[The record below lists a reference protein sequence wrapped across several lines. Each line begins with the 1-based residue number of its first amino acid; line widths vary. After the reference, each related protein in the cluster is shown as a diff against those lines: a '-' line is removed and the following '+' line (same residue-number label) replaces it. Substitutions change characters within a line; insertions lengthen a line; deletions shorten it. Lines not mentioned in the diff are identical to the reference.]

1 MLEKLF
7 HLEAN
12 GTTLKREIVAGCTT
26 FMTLS
31 YIVFVQPAILAQA
44 GMDSGAVMI
53 ATCLASAGA
62 MFLMAFLTNYP
73 IALAPGMGINAY
85 FVFTVCLGGNVPWQ
99 EALGIVFI
107 SGMLFIL
114 LSFIGLREAVMNT
127 LPPVLRVAIPA
138 GIGLFITFIGL
149 QMGGIVTAHPATFVT
164 HGDFTSTPVLLTLFG
179 IVLTLVL
186 MARKVQGAF
195 LIGILA
201 TTAVSLLFG
210 IVKYEGIV
218 SAPPAIEPTFF
229 NLQIPN
235 IFSRPELLAMI
246 FVFLFVDMFDSIGTI
261 TGIGQQAGLMKDG
274 KLPKARQA
282 LLTDAVG
289 SAGGA
294 LLGTS
299 TVTSYIESAS
309 GIAAGGRTGIT
320 AIVTGLLMLLAI
332 FFNPIVKIVGAG
344 YAVSDTTTL
353 YPIIA
358 PALIL
363 VGALMIKN
371 VVNINWEDVTEAIPG
386 FLTIARMPLTFSITE
401 GIALGF
407 ITYAF
412 LKLVAARGKEV
423 HWLVYLFAILFIL
436 RYIWVK

>member
-7 HLEAN
+7 HLKTH
-12 GTTLKREIVAGCTT
+12 GTTVKREVVAGCTT

-53 ATCLASAGA
+53 ATCLASAGS

-85 FVFTVCLGGNVPWQ
+85 FVFTVCLGNSIPWQ

-107 SGMLFIL
+107 SGVLFIL
-114 LSFIGLREAVMNT
+114 LSLVGLREAVMNT
-127 LPPVLRVAIPA
+127 LPPVLRTAMPV

-164 HGDFTSTPVLLTLFG
+164 QGDFTSTPVLLTLFG
-179 IVLTLVL
+179 IVLTLIL
-186 MARKVQGAF
+186 MARKVPGAF

-201 TTAVSLLFG
+201 TTLVSLLLG
-210 IVKYEGIV
+210 VVKYEGIV
-218 SAPPAIEPTFF
+218 SAPPSLEPTLFKVQF
-229 NLQIPN
+229 PN
-235 IFSRPELLAMI
+235 IFSSPELLAI
-246 FVFLFVDMFDSIGTI
+246 VFVFFFVDMFDSIGTI
-261 TGIGQQAGLMKDG
+261 TALGQQAGLLKDG
-274 KLPKARQA
+274 KLPKARRA
-282 LLTDAVG
+282 LLSDAVG

-309 GIAAGGRTGIT
+309 GIATGGRTGLT
-320 AIVTGLLMLLAI
+320 ALVTGILMLLAI
-332 FFNPIVKIVGAG
+332 FFNPLVKIVGAG
-344 YAVSDTTTL
+344 YAINDTTVL
-353 YPIIA
+353 FPIIA
-358 PALIL
+358 PSLIL
-363 VGALMIKN
+363 VGGLMLRN
-371 VVNINWEDVTEAIPG
+371 VVNIDWEDVTEVIPG
-386 FLTIARMPLTFSITE
+386 FLTIALMPLTFSITE

-412 LKLVAARGKEV
+412 LKLVTARGKEV
-423 HWLVYLFAILFIL
+423 HWLVYVFAILFIA
-436 RYIWVK
+436 RYIWLS